1 MNTVMRLEVA
11 MNKIYKNSLYYQ
23 TLYLFLLFAQESLQ
37 SVCVWERES
46 YGLNFRWPIIVK
58 DTN

>member
-23 TLYLFLLFAQESLQ
+23 TLYLFLLFAQEPAVCVRRT
-37 SVCVWERES
+37 VCVWRRES
-46 YGLNFRWPIIVK
+46 CGLNFR
-58 DTN
+58 